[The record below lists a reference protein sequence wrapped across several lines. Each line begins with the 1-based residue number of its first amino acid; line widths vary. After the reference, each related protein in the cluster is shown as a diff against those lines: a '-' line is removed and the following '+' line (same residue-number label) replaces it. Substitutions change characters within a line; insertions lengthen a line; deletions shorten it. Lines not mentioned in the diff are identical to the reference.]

1 MTLQQLHARLT
12 AAGLP
17 SACPAWPSAQAPPL
31 PYAVYRVVR
40 ANNFAADGEVYYSAP
55 VISLELY
62 TRGPDPAAQAA
73 AEQALAGTVWQRQA
87 AQLSALD
94 LTIFENVAWLML
106 RHAGEPVPDSPEE
119 WLDSIPG
126 VLDVYEALPAV
137 LALWG
142 GAQATTATPKK
153 K

>member
-1 MTLQQLHARLT
+1 MEQTVTIGGRAMRMKASALIPRLYRSRFGRDLIRDMTRL
-12 AAGLP
+12 
-17 SACPAWPSAQAPPL
+17 SQAC
-31 PYAVYRVVR
+31 RK
-40 ANNFAADGEVYYSAP
+40 AADLPQDATE
-55 VISLELY
+55 E
-62 TRGPDPAAQAA
+62 R
-73 AEQALAGTVWQRQA
+73 RQA